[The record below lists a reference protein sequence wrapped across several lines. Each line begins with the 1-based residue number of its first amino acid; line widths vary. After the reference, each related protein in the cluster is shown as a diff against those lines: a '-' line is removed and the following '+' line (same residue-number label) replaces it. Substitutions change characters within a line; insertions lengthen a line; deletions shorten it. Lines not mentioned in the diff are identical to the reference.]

1 MVRIFRKARFCPAG
15 ARYLPRLLMA
25 AMLLPLGAAQA
36 APPASSASPASP
48 ATAAAPVAA
57 KKFATDEVLRQ
68 GMARMAVELNQLWP
82 EIQARRLK
90 TPAYHELARQ
100 VDAGKRQIIQN
111 CKLDARA
118 DHAFHELLADMNQAV
133 LLMQRDKAEVQH
145 AGALALAQ
153 VLRNYARFFDHPGWT
168 GPQP

>member
-1 MVRIFRKARFCPAG
+1 MLHIFRKARFCPAG

-25 AMLLPLGAAQA
+25 VMLLPLGAAQA
-36 APPASSASPASP
+36 APPASSVSP
-48 ATAAAPVAA
+48 ATAAAAVAA

-100 VDAGKRQIIQN
+100 VDAGKTRIIQN

-118 DHAFHELLADMNQAV
+118 DNAFHELLADMNQAV